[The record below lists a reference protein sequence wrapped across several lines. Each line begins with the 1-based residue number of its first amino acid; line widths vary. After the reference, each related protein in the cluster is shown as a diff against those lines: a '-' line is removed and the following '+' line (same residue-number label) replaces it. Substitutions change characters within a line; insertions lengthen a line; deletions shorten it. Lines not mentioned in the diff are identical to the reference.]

1 MRQRILSSFAVI
13 LAVLGIL
20 LFSQGLWI
28 RAKAVLAQ
36 VLLEQAFSETVA
48 TGIPVKP
55 WRWADTWPVARISVP
70 RLRASTIALAG
81 GSGQALAFGPGH
93 LDRSAEPGEPGTAVY
108 VAHRDTHFA
117 FLGELRKGDEIRVA
131 RADGLVFSYWVTS
144 SEIVSWDRPNID
156 LHAEGPNLALATCW
170 PLDGKV
176 RGPQRLVVYANMH
189 PLPIA
194 PGLLSVSARD

>member
-1 MRQRILSSFAVI
+1 MRRRILSSSAAI
-13 LAVLGIL
+13 LAALAIV

-28 RAKAVLAQ
+28 KAKALLAQ
-36 VLLEQAFSETVA
+36 FLLERAFAESVA

-55 WRWADTWPVARISVP
+55 WSWADTWPVARISVP
-70 RLRASTIALAG
+70 RLHASAIALDS

-93 LDRSAEPGEPGTAVY
+93 LDRSVEPGELGTAVY
-108 VAHRDTHFA
+108 AAHRDTHFA
-117 FLGELRKGDEIRVA
+117 FLGHLKKGDEIRVA
-131 RADGLVFSYWVTS
+131 RSDGLVFSYWVTR
-144 SEIVSWDRPNID
+144 SEIVTWDKPNID

-176 RGPQRLVVYANMH
+176 RGPERLVVHANMH